1 MKRWARPCRR
11 RAIRPRRARCHAS
24 CHRSS
29 IRGTRRFAASIKM
42 ATSRGAARCLSPP
55 RSPITP
61 SHSKRSM
68 TASGPSPLP
77 RSSSGAS
84 TNAVTRFTLLPR
96 FRGGAPPAPLAPRPT
111 GRTKNDD
118 DDNRRLTVTYVVGL
132 LCYPCPRP
140 PNRRSKVKG
149 QRSKVRGKVLGQRYE
164 GSGTKYEGAGTRREF
179 LQTAATTAATL
190 LTSGLPSGWVGG
202 IYADDGP
209 ETKTIRFGII
219 ALTDCAPIVMAHEL
233 GYFKK
238 FGIESII
245 SK

>member
-140 PNRRSKVKG
+140 PRPSTKQRAPRTKELLLQERMHVPSRQDVIRIRPDRHVVHVIVDVGEAVIDTGRDDDDVAAADLSCLRRLAE
-149 QRSKVRGKVLGQRYE
+149 RPWLLGP
-164 GSGTKYEGAGTRREF
+164 
-179 LQTAATTAATL
+179 TAT
-190 LTSGLPSGWVGG
+190 
-202 IYADDGP
+202 
-209 ETKTIRFGII
+209 
-219 ALTDCAPIVMAHEL
+219 
-233 GYFKK
+233 
-238 FGIESII
+238 
-245 SK
+245 